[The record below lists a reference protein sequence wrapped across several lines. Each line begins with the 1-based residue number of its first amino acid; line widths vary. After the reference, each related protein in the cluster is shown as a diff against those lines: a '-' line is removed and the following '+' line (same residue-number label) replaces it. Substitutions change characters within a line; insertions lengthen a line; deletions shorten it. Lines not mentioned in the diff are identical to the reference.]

1 MKNHFTLSK
10 EEELQLKMLPT
21 QLEQIL
27 VRKIL
32 LDIKEA
38 EYLTNL
44 ALEKAYESKKFAEAL
59 KVKNAS
65 GEPIHAGEW
74 LRLHAYELEIEDIE
88 KRHDEIIKRIPGFQ
102 EVNNGSY

>member
-1 MKNHFTLSK
+1 MNKHFTLSNK
-10 EEELQLKMLPT
+10 EELQLKMLQT
-21 QLEQIL
+21 QSEQIL

-38 EYLTNL
+38 RYLTNL
-44 ALEKAYESKKFAEAL
+44 ALEKAYEAKKFTEAL

-74 LRLHAYELEIEDIE
+74 LRLEAYELEMEDIE

-102 EVNNGSY
+102 GVNNGSC